1 MTVARKTPDTLRF
14 EGTPIAA
21 ITVLCVVGMMTISA
35 ACKPSNTGPRIG
47 RIADTRYADIL
58 GGDGGTARFPRV
70 ELAGETRVTC
80 SLPGERPA
88 LSGTQFSGELTLRA
102 GDRIEL
108 GYGLDAPGF
117 EGEVEIIATLVG
129 QDGASATFRAVLDGT
144 EGREL
149 GRWHEAAIDP
159 GSIVGE
165 ARIELAT
172 ASSILAGIDGNAS
185 AVARPHFSCP
195 IVVNSRAARGTA
207 PNVILISLD
216 TLRADRL
223 GIYGYARGTSPNID
237 DIFGRGGIVVERTY
251 SQATNTLRGHAAM
264 LTGLNPAISVAVGSG
279 KHRTGK
285 STRGMPTLADHL
297 RRAGYRTAA
306 FTEGGYVSAAY
317 GFAQGFDVFVE
328 TKNPNV
334 ASGEVAETFANAAAW
349 ARSHAADPMFLFVH
363 TYEVHNPYEPPRS
376 YRERFAAPASAKAVE
391 IDSAL
396 YDAEIA
402 YTDVELA
409 SLLDAL
415 REARVLENAVVIVT
429 ADHGEEFG
437 EHGGRYHGAH
447 LHDEVLHVPL
457 LILASGMLPDGVR
470 RNGPAGLVDLLP
482 SVLDLAALPVPDYLS
497 GISLVNHW
505 RNGTPLPERNIASEA
520 FTPLAH
526 TVTGLDDTWQSPAL
540 ALTRFPLRVVRLTTT
555 SGPRY
560 EAYDLARDPAELTDT
575 YRELRATEPAVGEMA
590 NALDGYEAKSGE
602 VASELAARLGLPAE
616 PSLAAGTSIDANRE
630 RLRAL
635 GYVE

>member
-1 MTVARKTPDTLRF
+1 MTSRSGLLTPVAAAVALV
-14 EGTPIAA
+14 IASGCRQA
-21 ITVLCVVGMMTISA
+21 PPGERIVRMSDA
-35 ACKPSNTGPRIG
+35 A
-47 RIADTRYADIL
+47 YADRV
-58 GGDGGTARFPRV
+58 GGDGGTARFPHV

-80 SLPGERPA
+80 SAPGERPT
-88 LSGTQFSGELTLRA
+88 LSGTQFSGEMTLRA

-108 GYGLDAPGF
+108 GYGLGSASF
-117 EGEVEIIATLVG
+117 AGEVEFIATLIAEN
-129 QDGASATFRAVLDGT
+129 GARVTFRAVVDGS
-144 EGREL
+144 EDRAP
-149 GRWHEAAIDP
+149 GRWHEGTIDP
-159 GSIVGE
+159 GSIAGR

-172 ASSILAGIDGNAS
+172 AASVLADIGGNPA
-185 AVARPHFSCP
+185 AVARPYFSCP
-195 IVVNSRAARGTA
+195 IVVNPRADRGTK

-237 DIFGRGGIVVERTY
+237 EVFGRGGVVVERTY

-264 LTGLNPAISVAVGSG
+264 LTGLDPAISVAVGSG

-334 ASGEVAETFANAAAW
+334 ASGEVAETFAKAEVW

-363 TYEVHNPYEPPRS
+363 TYEVHNPYEPPS
-376 YRERFAAPASAKAVE
+376 PYRERFAPEADAKSVE

-396 YDAEIA
+396 YDAEVA
-402 YTDVELA
+402 YTDIEL
-409 SLLDAL
+409 SKLLDAL
-415 REARVLENAVVIVT
+415 REAGVLENAVVIVT

-457 LILASGMLPDGVR
+457 LILAPGRLPAAVR
-470 RNGPAGLVDLLP
+470 RSGPAGLVDLLP
-482 SVLDLAALPVPDYLS
+482 SVLDVAGLPVPDYLS
-497 GISLVNHW
+497 GISLVDHW
-505 RNGTPLPERNIASEA
+505 RNGAPLPERSIASEA

-540 ALTRFPLRVVRLTTT
+540 ALTRFPLRVIRRTTS

-560 EAYDLARDPAELTDT
+560 EAYDLARDPRETDDV
-575 YRELRATEPAVGEMA
+575 YRELSTTEPTVREMVT
-590 NALDGYEAKSGE
+590 ALDSYEAESAE
-602 VASELAARLGLPAE
+602 VASTLATRLNLPAE
-616 PSLAAGTSIDANRE
+616 PSQAAGASIDANRE